1 MSDIKKMKIM
11 YLNVNG
17 FAGKKTKK
25 SEKTCYEGV
34 AEQIGENNKTK
45 DADMIFLSE
54 INTQKNELKEV
65 FLKEINTKE
74 KDNEKY
80 DILYPIATDE
90 TLGRASCTICLK
102 KNGLKIIQMR
112 AMDLI

>member
-1 MSDIKKMKIM
+1 MRINEWHKENEDYVFECEWLRWKKRQ
-11 YLNVNG
+11 
-17 FAGKKTKK
+17 KK

-65 FLKEINTKE
+65 FW
-74 KDNEKY
+74 
-80 DILYPIATDE
+80 
-90 TLGRASCTICLK
+90 K
-102 KNGLKIIQMR
+102 K
-112 AMDLI
+112 